1 MCIVVIVVLGIVVQI
16 CYNFLTPPMTPMS
29 YNQRLVAIA

>member
-1 MCIVVIVVLGIVVQI
+1 MCIVVIVVLGIVVQLFDH
-16 CYNFLTPPMTPMS
+16 FLTPPTS